1 MSHRLKMVALMLV
14 GLATLATASACD
26 ENDAGAKAGSDQSST
41 SVPHESDPVTAG
53 IDACPRSGQ
62 PVESDTGLPNLE
74 LPCLGP
80 GRPVR
85 MSGLSGR
92 PLIVNVWASWCAPCR
107 TEMPWLQRLV
117 RTGAV
122 DVLGVDAEDQS
133 AAASGLLQELGVRY
147 PSVFD
152 PENQFA
158 HEVGIVTKPMSL
170 LVSPTGDVEHVVP
183 GPFES
188 YEQIVQLIDEHLG
201 VQVK

>member
-1 MSHRLKMVALMLV
+1 MFV
-14 GLATLATASACD
+14 GIIAIAAVTACDGNNDGATA
-26 ENDAGAKAGSDQSST
+26 AGPNQSEA
-41 SVPHESDPVTAG
+41 SVPNDSDPVKAD
-53 IDACPRSGQ
+53 IDACPRSAKPAGSDQ
-62 PVESDTGLPNLE
+62 ALPDVELS
-74 LPCLGP
+74 CLGP
-80 GRPVR
+80 GGPVH

-107 TEMPWLQRLV
+107 TEMPWLQRLADS
-117 RTGAV
+117 GAV

-133 AAASGLLQELGVRY
+133 AAASGLLHELGIKY

-158 HEVGIVTKPMSL
+158 EDVGIVTKPMSL
-170 LVSPTGDVEHVVP
+170 LVAPNGDVEHVVP

-188 YEQIVQLIDEHLG
+188 YEQMTQLVDEHLG